1 MAEAKRKRRSQSD
14 HADLDV
20 AMMRRALKR
29 ARRAVGRVE
38 PNPMVGCVITQH
50 GRIIGEGHHQRFG
63 GPHAEVHAL
72 RSCKASPRGA
82 TVYVTLEPC
91 AHFGKTPPCLD
102 ALLAAKVGRV
112 VIGVLDPNP
121 QVAGKSARRLRREGI
136 TVDVGLCEEEA
147 RDLAAPYLTLV
158 NLRRPYVIAKWAQT
172 LDGKLATHTG
182 DSKWISGEAS
192 RKLVHKLR
200 ARVDA
205 IVVGSR
211 TVLADD
217 PELTARD
224 VPLKRLAHR
233 VVLDGRLRTPESCKL
248 VKLAGKTPT
257 ILFTSRDRAGTPKAR
272 RLAKRGVQV
281 VAVAA
286 RNDRLLPKACLQ
298 ALYRRD
304 MTNVVLEGGAVMLN
318 SFFQRELVDEAWVFT
333 APFLSGDDR
342 VSGAVTGR
350 RPKLIRDALQPR
362 LVEVKTLG
370 ADTLH
375 RLRFD
380 NTSNGT

>member
-1 MAEAKRKRRSQSD
+1 
-14 HADLDV
+14 
-20 AMMRRALKR
+20 MMRRAIKR
-29 ARRAVGRVE
+29 ARRAEGRVE
-38 PNPMVGCVITQH
+38 PNPMVGCVITQR
-50 GRIIGEGHHQRFG
+50 GRVIGEGHHQRFG

-121 QVAGKSARRLRREGI
+121 QVAGKSVRRMRREGI
-136 TVDVGLCEEEA
+136 EVDVGVCEEEA
-147 RDLAAPYLTLV
+147 RELAAPYLTRE

-205 IVVGSR
+205 IIVGSR

-224 VPLKRLAHR
+224 VTIKRIAHR

-248 VKLAGKTPT
+248 VKSARQTPT
-257 ILFTSRDRAGTPKAR
+257 ILFTSRDRAAGLKAR
-272 RLAKRGVQV
+272 RLTKHGVQV
-281 VAVAA
+281 VPVGA
-286 RNDRLLPKACLQ
+286 RTDRLSPRACLRE
-298 ALYRRD
+298 LYRRD
-304 MTNVVLEGGAVMLN
+304 MTNVVLEGGAAMLN
-318 SFFQRELVDEAWVFT
+318 SFFHRKLVDEAWVFT
-333 APFLSGDDR
+333 APLFVGDER
-342 VSGAVTGR
+342 VPGSVTGR
-350 RPKLIRDALQPR
+350 RPKLLGDALRPR
-362 LVEVKTLG
+362 LVEVETLD

-380 NTSNGT
+380 TTSNGA